1 MPSRDTRSKLIGETF
16 DIEHRNML
24 GDIVCRRV
32 KVLAEFTAAGVTFLK
47 SKSLSDKN
55 IIAYRVD
62 QILTMTDLHG
72 RPVVIGKAKST
83 SGGPRKSDRFP
94 PLNDLDVS
102 LCQKICAPFRRAIA
116 LAQKRLH

>member
-83 SGGPRKSDRFP
+83 SGGSRKSDRFP

>member
-1 MPSRDTRSKLIGETF
+1 MPSRDTRSKLVGETF
-16 DIEHRNML
+16 DIEHCGML

-32 KVLAEFTAAGVTFLK
+32 KILTEFTTAGVTFWK
-47 SKSLSDKN
+47 AKSLSDN
-55 IIAYRVD
+55 SIVAYRVD
-62 QILTMTDLHG
+62 QILTVTDLHG

-83 SGGPRKSDRFP
+83 SGGSRKSDRFP

-102 LCQKICAPFRRAIA
+102 LREKISAPLKRAIA

>member
-16 DIEHRNML
+16 DIEHRDML

>member
-72 RPVVIGKAKST
+72 RPVVIGKAKSI
-83 SGGPRKSDRFP
+83 SGGSRKSDRFP

-102 LCQKICAPFRRAIA
+102 LRQKICAPFRRAIA

>member
-16 DIEHRNML
+16 DIEHRDML

-32 KVLAEFTAAGVTFLK
+32 KVLAEFSAAGVTFLK

-72 RPVVIGKAKST
+72 RPVVIGKTKST
-83 SGGPRKSDRFP
+83 SGDSRKSDRFP
-94 PLNDLDVS
+94 PLNDLNVS
-102 LCQKICAPFRRAIA
+102 LRQKICAPFRRAIA

>member
-47 SKSLSDKN
+47 SKSLSDDS

-62 QILTMTDLHG
+62 QILAMTDLHG
-72 RPVVIGKAKST
+72 RPVFIGKAKST

-94 PLNDLDVS
+94 PLNDFDVS
-102 LCQKICAPFRRAIA
+102 LRERISAPLKRAISF
-116 LAQKRLH
+116 AQKRVH

>member
-16 DIEHRNML
+16 DIEHRDML

-102 LCQKICAPFRRAIA
+102 LRQKICAPFRRAIA